1 MDMMDIKNT
10 TRKKNPPIKFKLI
23 KEFVLGKNYELSL
36 VLIGNDLSRK
46 LNKQH
51 KKIDKPT
58 NILTFPLSKTVG
70 EIFINL
76 TLSKKQSLRFERK
89 YNDFVGFLFIHGL
102 LHLKGY
108 EHSSKMEEEEKKVRN
123 KFNL

>member
-1 MDMMDIKNT
+1 MIDIKNT
-10 TRKKNPPIKFKLI
+10 TRKKKPPIKFKLI

-76 TLSKKQSLRFERK
+76 PLSKKQSLRFDRK

-108 EHSSKMEEEEKKVRN
+108 EHSSKMEEEEIKVRN

>member
-58 NILTFPLSKTVG
+58 NILTFPLSKTAG

-76 TLSKKQSLRFERK
+76 PLSKKQSLRFERK

-108 EHSSKMEEEEKKVRN
+108 EHSSKMEEEEIKVRN